1 MKVRTF
7 IVVLGAMLASISGAA
22 QTNVVVNDIC
32 YELKSGAAYVAAAE
46 SKDTYSGD
54 IVIPEEITVD
64 EQTYSVVGINA
75 NAFDGTTNVTSI
87 TIPVTVTSL
96 GKNCIANLPSLS
108 RLTFADGETPI
119 SITEK
124 SKADAPIFKC
134 TVDDIYIGRNF
145 KMSANVWLL
154 ASCTFTNLNFGKSI
168 YAIPSNLIT
177 NRLSASASGVLSIPE
192 GILEVQSNAFAVEE
206 IKHLVLPSSLR
217 IFNKNMFNF
226 NPEVDFGVVLESK
239 AKEPAFF
246 PSVSDFVAKFGD
258 STFRFSKLIV
268 PAGCK
273 GYYEACNWTGIADV
287 VEEAEPEQGGDD
299 PIDPEPPVQKI
310 YVSLVFP
317 HADGAVSYPRIE
329 TVQGGDFKLSVGV
342 DKGWLISSASFEA
355 DEATEPEATKAP
367 CYAEE
372 NTEANTVTVEKIV
385 DSNRYNIT
393 VKNISGD
400 GKLSYVVEK
409 EIPTDVENP
418 ADDTS
423 KPRVRVVVGEIHVSS
438 PKGCRA
444 QLYDLNGIL
453 LDSQRVGSDS
463 IVTFSGLD
471 RGVYLLKVGVHTFKI
486 AL

>member
-1 MKVRTF
+1 
-7 IVVLGAMLASISGAA
+7 MLAAVTGSA

-32 YELKSGAAYVAAAE
+32 YELKSDGAYVTKADPEGAA
-46 SKDTYSGD
+46 YSGD
-54 IVIPEEITVD
+54 IVIPEEIMVE

-87 TIPVTVTSL
+87 TIPATVTSL

-119 SITEK
+119 SITGTLKEDSPVYK
-124 SKADAPIFKC
+124 CSIEDIF
-134 TVDDIYIGRNF
+134 IGRNF
-145 KMSANVWLL
+145 NI
-154 ASCTFTNLNFGKSI
+154 ASKAYLISNSTIENLGFGKS
-168 YAIPSNLIT
+168 
-177 NRLSASASGVLSIPE
+177 VLSIPSHFFMVCSLSANAEGCFEIPE
-192 GILEVQSNAFAVEE
+192 GIME
-206 IKHLVLPSSLR
+206 IKGSAIDIDGVNKVVLPSTLR
-217 IFNKNMFNF
+217 IFNKAMIELN
-226 NPEVDFGVVLESK
+226 VDDLSGITLESK
-239 AKEPAFF
+239 ANV
-246 PSVSDFVAKFGD
+246 PSYLD
-258 STFRFSKLIV
+258 SASALVECFYQYGFKRFTKLIV

-273 GYYEACNWTGIADV
+273 GYYEACNWTGIAEV
-287 VEEAEPEQGGDD
+287 VEEAEPEQGGND
-299 PIDPEPPVQKI
+299 PTDPEPPVQKA
-310 YVSLVFP
+310 YVSLVHS
-317 HADGAVSYPRIE
+317 HADGAFSYPRIE
-329 TVQGGDFKLSVGV
+329 TVQGGDFKLPIDVE
-342 DKGWLISSASFEA
+342 KGWLISSASFEA
-355 DEATEPEATKAP
+355 DETTELDPTKAP
-367 CYAEE
+367 RYAEE
-372 NTEANTVTVEKIV
+372 NTEANTVTVEKIE

-400 GKLSYVVEK
+400 GKLCYVVEK